1 MQETE
6 TTRRAPQDVDGKVAW
21 PTSTF
26 SKGTEAH
33 SWWHHA
39 AQRSVWALVRL
50 SITFPWTTLL
60 VAVVLAGVAVWY
72 TSTHLTFRTSRNALV
87 SPTAPYIQR
96 AEDIDKDFHDLDA
109 FIVAVEPQRLERGKQ
124 FVDALTARLR
134 TDTRHFSRVVDK
146 IDTSSLE
153 GKKLLLLS
161 PDELRTLQQR
171 LQEAQGLL
179 TDLAGAPGL
188 QQLLVSINQEISKA
202 LAAHLTTSFL
212 ETSSS
217 SATATAAEE
226 QTLDVTFLAAL
237 LSEMEYALADPASY
251 RFHSPWAS
259 FFLKDSKVLSH
270 EGYLTSANDRLLFVL
285 VEDRPAESSFIKHAP
300 PLQALRAHIQALQ
313 RDFPDVQAG
322 VTGSRA
328 LGSDEMA
335 SSQRDTALA
344 TVISLIGVGL
354 LYIAIFWEVW
364 SPLRVQITLQL
375 AVCWSLGF
383 TALTIGHLNILS
395 VSFAPILIGL
405 ADNLG
410 IHLAARYSEE
420 RAAGRDFYT
429 AMAIAARQ
437 TGPGIVTAAI
447 AVALAFY
454 AVMLAD
460 FPGLAELGFIAGSG
474 ELFCLLAS
482 FTVLPAL
489 SAVSQRA
496 LRIRPVAWQP
506 QHRASQSGL
515 GRFPRLTLGVLGG
528 LTLLGL
534 LVSPWPRFD
543 YNLLHLQAKGTES
556 VMWEHRLLADA
567 ERSSWYAVSTANSLE
582 ELHRKQAQF
591 AALPGVEHVESLAAL
606 LPTNQEERLTVIAE
620 LAPLVA
626 SVSDSWEEV
635 GPIAVEDLVTVLEK
649 MRFKLQR
656 PPTDWDPNKRP
667 SEAGL
672 TAARAAL
679 VAVQERLQT
688 LPPALAGQGLET
700 FQRAL
705 MADFAT
711 KLALLQRN
719 IAPPGPVTLA
729 DMPSYLHE
737 RFVGKSG
744 HYLLQIFA
752 RDNIWDREP
761 MQTFVTQMQAVDADV
776 TGPPVVAWYSIQSM
790 QQGYVRGGV
799 YAFLAIGGL
808 TLLHFRRLMPTLLA
822 LLPLGVAACWMLPW
836 MGLCGVHLNIANL
849 MVIPLFMAMAIDNGI
864 HLVDRALETP
874 KAAAARP
881 TQSTG
886 KAVLL
891 SSLTTIVGFGSLMV
905 ARHTGIFSFG
915 LLVALSVSSQLLAVF
930 TILPLLLQL
939 VPLHP
944 VPASPQRAQDRALIM
959 ARASVARG
967 AEGVYQLA
975 SR

>member
-1 MQETE
+1 M
-6 TTRRAPQDVDGKVAW
+6 
-21 PTSTF
+21 
-26 SKGTEAH
+26 
-33 SWWHHA
+33 
-39 AQRSVWALVRL
+39 
-50 SITFPWTTLL
+50 
-60 VAVVLAGVAVWY
+60 
-72 TSTHLTFRTSRNALV
+72 
-87 SPTAPYIQR
+87 
-96 AEDIDKDFHDLDA
+96 
-109 FIVAVEPQRLERGKQ
+109 
-124 FVDALTARLR
+124 
-134 TDTRHFSRVVDK
+134 
-146 IDTSSLE
+146 
-153 GKKLLLLS
+153 
-161 PDELRTLQQR
+161 
-171 LQEAQGLL
+171 
-179 TDLAGAPGL
+179 
-188 QQLLVSINQEISKA
+188 
-202 LAAHLTTSFL
+202 
-212 ETSSS
+212 
-217 SATATAAEE
+217 
-226 QTLDVTFLAAL
+226 
-237 LSEMEYALADPASY
+237 
-251 RFHSPWAS
+251 
-259 FFLKDSKVLSH
+259 
-270 EGYLTSANDRLLFVL
+270 TSANDRLLFVL
-285 VEDRPAESSFIKHAP
+285 VEDRPADSSFVKHAP
-300 PLQALRAHIQALQ
+300 ALQALRAHMQALQ

-383 TALTIGHLNILS
+383 ATLTIGHLNILS

-420 RAAGRDFYT
+420 RAAGRNFST

-506 QHRASQSGL
+506 QHRASQSWL

-556 VMWEHRLLADA
+556 VVWENRLLADA

-591 AALPGVEHVESLAAL
+591 AALPMVEHVESLASL

-620 LAPLVA
+620 LAPLIA
-626 SVSDSWEEV
+626 SIAGSWEEAE
-635 GPIAVEDLVTVLEK
+635 PIALADLVPVLEK

-688 LPPALAGQGLET
+688 LPPELAGQGLET

-719 IAPPGPVTLA
+719 ISPPGPVTLA
-729 DMPSYLHE
+729 DLPSYLHE

-744 HYLLQIFA
+744 RYLLQIFA

-761 MQTFVTQMQAVDADV
+761 QMQAVDADV

-799 YAFLAIGGL
+799 YAFITIVGL

-822 LLPLGVAACWMLPW
+822 LLPLAVAALWMLPW
-836 MGLCGVHLNIANL
+836 MMLFDVQLNIANL
-849 MVIPLFMAMAIDNGI
+849 VVIPLFMGMAIDNGI
-864 HLVDRALETP
+864 HLVDRALETAR
-874 KAAAARP
+874 AAAARP
-881 TQSTG
+881 TQTTG
-886 KAVLL
+886 KAVVL
-891 SSLTTIVGFGSLMV
+891 STLTTIVGFGSLMV
-905 ARHTGIFSFG
+905 ASHTGIFSFG
-915 LLVALSVSSQLLAVF
+915 LLVALSVSSHLLAVF

-944 VPASPQRAQDRALIM
+944 VPVPPQRSQDGAVIMVRAG
-959 ARASVARG
+959 VARG